1 MSGRSSA
8 LVSLA
13 LALGA
18 CGAKPP
24 EADPATVTALARS
37 MLQRTPAPA
46 GAPTCKPHEMVGGA
60 TITSRTLHELAGT
73 PLPKEPMYAEWT
85 NPLELDSPAARTL
98 VTATASNTERRRAAA
113 ELLAAPFVLRYLVD
127 DIDAPLALGTK
138 SLKQGYLAMRAIKY
152 DMAAKVTCVFVF
164 YVENDEARGQ
174 WAIDMTTMPTVSKE
188 VQDAMQA
195 DLRQQLIKRIANLG
209 AVQPPRRKGVPAK
222 PQG

>member
-1 MSGRSSA
+1 
-8 LVSLA
+8 
-13 LALGA
+13 
-18 CGAKPP
+18 
-24 EADPATVTALARS
+24 

-46 GAPTCKPHEMVGGA
+46 GAPTCKPEEMVGGA
-60 TITSRTLHELAGT
+60 TITSRTLHELAGSPVPT
-73 PLPKEPMYAEWT
+73 EATHAEWT

-98 VTATASNTERRRAAA
+98 VTANASSTERRRAAA

-127 DIDAPLALGTK
+127 NIDAPLALGTK

-152 DMAAKVTCVFVF
+152 DPTGKVTCVFVF

-174 WAIDMTTMPTVSKE
+174 WAIDMTDMPTVSKE

-195 DLRQQLIKRIANLG
+195 DLRQQLIKRVANLG
-209 AVQPPRRKGVPAK
+209 TVQPPRRKGMPPK